1 MIIFENGQRDLTLD
15 NGRNVK
21 IYGFTNFPF
30 MDRLGNTGGGV
41 KILSYLNIEPVGFR
55 IQLAQKGKD
64 KIVDFSA
71 TKSGNGSATG
81 MSKSTQKWTKPC
93 IFIFLPLLRVRSR

>member
-21 IYGFTNFPF
+21 IYGFTSFPF
-30 MDRLGNTGGGV
+30 MDRLGNTGGWV

-55 IQLAQKGKD
+55 VQLAQKGKD
-64 KIVDFSA
+64 KNCRFFCD
-71 TKSGNGSATG
+71 
-81 MSKSTQKWTKPC
+81 
-93 IFIFLPLLRVRSR
+93 